1 MAVRDPL
8 LAAAGPWHV
17 RGMTSVR
24 TAIVLV
30 ASVALFACREAPLPN
45 APTRL
50 PTPTPER
57 LAALHVPL
65 RIVAIGDSITQG
77 RRGRTGPGT
86 PEGPVVSYR
95 HPFFREVVRSGH
107 RVDMVGTLAHG
118 FEGDPAWPP
127 VDGVPF
133 DPDHEARWGITLHE
147 AIERVDV
154 ALRTLEPDVALVHLG
169 DTDVGDGVPLERVFE
184 DWARFLA
191 MLRRHRPDIGVVL
204 ATDCNDFGEFPAYR
218 RRLRASVRYFTTA
231 RSPVA
236 IADACEGWVSDPGS
250 PRASTIDWVHPST
263 RGDEALARAFF
274 RAVEPWLV
282 RSVPSAE

>member
-1 MAVRDPL
+1 MAELRPL
-8 LAAAGPWHV
+8 PVAKRPWHAGPMNPARLAA
-17 RGMTSVR
+17 
-24 TAIVLV
+24 VLV
-30 ASVALFACREAPLPN
+30 AAAALSACGEPPLPS

-57 LAALHVPL
+57 LALLHAPL

-77 RRGRTGPGT
+77 RRGRTPPGT
-86 PEGPVVSYR
+86 ADGPVTSYR
-95 HPFFREVVRSGH
+95 HPFFREVVRSGR
-107 RVDMVGTLAHG
+107 RVDMVGTQAHG
-118 FEGDPAWPP
+118 FEGDPPWPP

-147 AIERVDV
+147 AIDRVDV
-154 ALRTLEPDVALVHLG
+154 AMRTLEPDVAFVHLG

-218 RRLRASVRYFTTA
+218 RRLLGSIRYFTTA
-231 RSPVA
+231 RSPVVV
-236 IADACEGWVSDPGS
+236 ADACEGWVSDPDS
-250 PRASTIDWVHPST
+250 PRASTLDWVHPST

-282 RSVPSAE
+282 GSSEAAP